1 MPSGKEMMNIMNY
14 FSFAYKIERALS
26 NFVMMILWA
35 SVSEIFLFLG
45 LFMSFCTAPARIAIA
60 LL

>member
-1 MPSGKEMMNIMNY
+1 MMNIMNY